1 VEQGFKANGSMV
13 VELESGWDDII
24 GEKIFRELFKG
35 NETIE
40 IVNMENFKSKILQI
54 IKKNTPH
61 YQVTYT

>member
-1 VEQGFKANGSMV
+1 MV